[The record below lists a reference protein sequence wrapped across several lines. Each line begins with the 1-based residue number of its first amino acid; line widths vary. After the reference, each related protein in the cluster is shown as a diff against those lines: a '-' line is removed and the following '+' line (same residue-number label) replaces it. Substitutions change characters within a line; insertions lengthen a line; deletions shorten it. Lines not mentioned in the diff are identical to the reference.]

1 MLLVFP
7 LAVCWFGAVALAILD
22 GRRPGV
28 AWISVATLAAAFA
41 SAIVLATEV
50 ITGQPRQMVAGDW
63 PPGVGIVLRA
73 DALGVIFA
81 VVCLGVLL
89 ASLLFETLGGVRSRS
104 FPSLVLFLAA
114 GLTGLFLTGDAFNFY
129 VFFEISMIAS
139 YVLTAYGEERRQ
151 LRAAAIFAV
160 VNLLGSTLFLIGIA
174 ALYHVT
180 GRLDLFGI
188 SSRIIEVPSR
198 TVVLSAT
205 LIFVAFGV
213 KLGLFP
219 FHFWLAAVYTG
230 TRPAVAAILSGA
242 VANIGAYGLLR
253 FGGELLP
260 RELGYSAL
268 ALVIIG
274 AASILYG
281 AMQAISRLTLPE
293 VLAYSSIGQAGY
305 ILVALGIGGQVG
317 YSAAVLFA
325 LVNSLNKALLFLS
338 ENLRGWLVGAAFAIG
353 AMSVAGVPP
362 AAGFL
367 SKAALFR
374 AGIEEDSVAL
384 VVLIFVGGALSLV
397 YMVQAYQRRF
407 WQPDAA
413 PEGAMPGASPL
424 RVRAVVVALALL
436 IMALGVWPEPLL
448 SLSRDAAMVLPPV
461 PAEPGR

>member
-1 MLLVFP
+1 MLLVLP
-7 LAVCWFGAVALAILD
+7 LAVCWIGAVALAILD

-28 AWISVATLAAAFA
+28 AWLSVATLAAAFA
-41 SAIVLATEV
+41 CAVALAAEV
-50 ITGQPRQMVAGDW
+50 ISGQPRQTVAGNW

-73 DALGVIFA
+73 DALGIIFA

-89 ASLLFETLGGVRSRS
+89 AALSFEVLSGVRSRS
-104 FPSLVLFLAA
+104 YPSLVLFLAA

-180 GRLDLFGI
+180 GRLDFFGI
-188 SSRIIEVPSR
+188 SSRIVEVPSR

-230 TRPAVAAILSGA
+230 TRPSVAAILSGA

-260 RELGYSAL
+260 RELGFSAI
-268 ALVIIG
+268 ALVSIG
-274 AASILYG
+274 AASIVYG
-281 AMQAISRLTLPE
+281 ALQAISRSTLPE

-305 ILVALGIGGQVG
+305 ILVALGIGGQAG

-325 LVNSLNKALLFLS
+325 VVNSLNKALLFLS
-338 ENLRGWLVGAAFAIG
+338 ENLRGWLVGASFAIG

-362 AAGFL
+362 AAGFV
-367 SKAALFR
+367 SKAALFQ
-374 AGIEEDSVAL
+374 AGIAEDSVAL
-384 VVLIFVGGALSLV
+384 LILIFVGGSLSLV

-407 WQPDAA
+407 WQPDGT
-413 PEGAMPGASPL
+413 PEGASPAASPT
-424 RVRAVVVALALL
+424 RVRAIVVALAMLV
-436 IMALGVWPEPLL
+436 IVLGVWPEPLL
-448 SLSRDAAMVLPPV
+448 SLSRNAANVLPPV
-461 PAEPGR
+461 PAEPRR